1 LRNGLVSWFPALG
14 TARKMPADSSLPPW
28 VTRVLLPMALLLV
41 LAIFWQPQREIL
53 WNGSWVLKT
62 CLKLPTQKSS
72 SCIGQYEL
80 SIANTGKRSE
90 RVRVEWPLSLDGW
103 SAEGRVLD
111 LSADFRRA
119 NDPEY
124 RCDWAAGHA
133 ACSIEEFAPGTLLVL
148 NIHCFTCAWS
158 ELESLD
164 QQAPVLVSEASV
176 HRSDPRS
183 TYLFRRL
190 RLLLG
195 LFT

>member
-1 LRNGLVSWFPALG
+1 
-14 TARKMPADSSLPPW
+14 M
-28 VTRVLLPMALLLV
+28 VTRSLLPLALLLV
-41 LAIFWQPQREIL
+41 VAIFWQPQREIL
-53 WNGSWVLKT
+53 WNGSWIIKT
-62 CLKLPTQKSS
+62 CLKLPAQGSS

-90 RVRVEWPLSLDGW
+90 RLTVEWPSSLDGW
-103 SAEGRVLD
+103 SAEGRVLN
-111 LSADFRRA
+111 LSADFPRA

-124 RCDWAAGHA
+124 RCDWSAGQA
-133 ACSIEEFAPGTLLVL
+133 ACSIENFAPGTLLVL
-148 NIHCFTCAWS
+148 KIHCSMCEWS

-164 QQAPVLVSEASV
+164 RLAPVLVSEAKV

-195 LFT
+195 LFS